1 MKETEKSG
9 NIVSGL
15 AVSPGIAIGAVFLY
29 QKKVSPGYDLAV
41 LQDNFN
47 VPSEIERFRSSLEEA
62 VERTNSIIV
71 SFPKD
76 DPNAGIFT
84 GQREIL
90 LDDEISQTVE
100 RLISDRAVRAEA
112 AIRETFEEFIVLTQN
127 VDDPLI
133 AERAADF
140 RDARDRLIA
149 ALMGERPMELAS
161 LSSPVIIVAEELTPS
176 DTVSMDRKNVIGI
189 ITEQGG
195 ASSHAAILANSYRIP
210 AITGISGCMNIFHSG
225 MIVGMDA
232 LAGSI
237 YIEPPSKERAEL
249 ESKQAAYL
257 QKIRATDRFLDKPA
271 VTADGTLLE
280 MGINIDQDFVLNSF
294 NANSCTFDFIGL
306 FRTELLYMHSNH
318 IPSEQEQFQ
327 VYKQVVEKAG
337 GKTVIVRTLD
347 IGGDKSLSYY
357 ALPHEDNPF
366 LGNRALRLCLSHP
379 SLFVPQLKAIL
390 RASAFGNLQIMFPMV
405 GSIDDIRQ
413 AKSLLEKAKN
423 DLLEAG
429 IAFNRGIKT
438 GIMIE
443 IPAIAEIADIAANE
457 VDFAS
462 IGSNDLCQYLCA
474 ADRMNTSVS
483 GYYQSFSP
491 AFVRALDR
499 IISAFK
505 EKGKQISVCGELAG
519 TPRGA
524 VLLAGLGCT
533 RLSMNISR
541 LAEIKEVFSR
551 IYIETAQSIAATAK
565 TKSTEQEI
573 INMLDALLY
582 A

>member
-1 MKETEKSG
+1 MKKVEKSG

-15 AVSPGIAIGAVFLY
+15 TVSPGIAIGEVFLY
-29 QKKVSPGYDLAV
+29 QKKVSIGNSLAI

-47 VPSEIERFRSSLEEA
+47 VHSEIERFCSSLQEA

-71 SFPKD
+71 SFPRD
-76 DPNAGIFT
+76 DPNAGIFA

-90 LDDEISQTVE
+90 LDDEITQTIE
-100 RLISDRAVRAEA
+100 RLISDRAVRAEVA
-112 AIRETFEEFIVLTQN
+112 VREVFEEFIVLTQN
-127 VDDPLI
+127 VDNPLI

-140 RDARDRLIA
+140 RDTRDRLIA
-149 ALMGERPMELAS
+149 ALMGERPMELLS
-161 LSSPVIIVAEELTPS
+161 LGSPVIIVAEDLTPS
-176 DTVSMDRKNVIGI
+176 DTVTMDREKVIGI

-210 AITGISGCMNIFHSG
+210 AITGISGCMNIFRNG

-232 LAGSI
+232 LTGSI
-237 YIEPPSKERAEL
+237 YIEPQTQELAEL
-249 ESKQAAYL
+249 ESKQEAYL
-257 QKIRATDRFLDKPA
+257 QKINTIDLFLEKPA

-294 NANSCTFDFIGL
+294 NSNSYPFDFIGL
-306 FRTELLYMHSNH
+306 FRTEFLYMQSNH

-327 VYKQVVEKAG
+327 IYKQAVEKAR
-337 GKTVIVRTLD
+337 GKTVIIRTLD
-347 IGGDKSLSYY
+347 IGGDKSLTYY
-357 ALPHEDNPF
+357 DLPHEDNPF

-379 SLFVPQLKAIL
+379 SLFIPQLKALL
-390 RASAFGNLQIMFPMV
+390 RASSFGNLQIMFPMV

-413 AKSLLEKAKN
+413 AKSLLEKSKN

-474 ADRMNTSVS
+474 ADRMNVSVS
-483 GYYQSFSP
+483 GYYQNFSP
-491 AFVRALDR
+491 AFVRTLGR
-499 IISAFK
+499 IITAFK
-505 EKGKQISVCGELAG
+505 DKGKQISVCGELAG

-533 RLSMNISR
+533 RLSMSVSH
-541 LAEIKEVFSR
+541 LAEIKEVLSR
-551 IYIETAQSIAATAK
+551 IYIETARSIVETAK

-573 INMLDALLY
+573 INMLDAFLY

>member
-9 NIVSGL
+9 AIISGL

-29 QKKVSPGYDLAV
+29 QKKVFPGGSFAV
-41 LQDNFN
+41 LQDTFN
-47 VPSEIERFRSSLEEA
+47 VPAEIERFRSSLEEA
-62 VERTNSIIV
+62 VERTNRIIV
-71 SFPKD
+71 SFPRD

-90 LDDEISQTVE
+90 LDDEISQSIE
-100 RLISDRAVRAEA
+100 RLISERGVRAETA
-112 AIRETFEEFIVLTQN
+112 VREAFEEFIVLTQN
-127 VDDPLI
+127 AGDPLI

-140 RDARDRLIA
+140 RDARDRLTA
-149 ALMGERPMELAS
+149 ALTGENPAELLS
-161 LSSPVIIVAEELTPS
+161 LSGPVIIAAEELTPS
-176 DTVSMDRKNVIGI
+176 DTVTMDREKVIGI

-210 AITGISGCMNIFHSG
+210 AITGVSGCMNIFQSG

-232 LAGSI
+232 LSGSI
-237 YIEPPSKERAEL
+237 YLDPQGGERAEL

-257 QKIRATDRFLDKPA
+257 QKISAIDRFLDKPA
-271 VTADGTLLE
+271 LTADGTLLE

-294 NANSCTFDFIGL
+294 TAGNCPFDFIGL
-306 FRTELLYMHSNH
+306 FRTEFLYMQSNH

-327 VYKQVVEKAG
+327 VYKQAVEKAR
-337 GKTVIVRTLD
+337 GKTVTVRTLD
-347 IGGDKSLSYY
+347 IGGDKSLPYY
-357 ALPHEDNPF
+357 ALPREDNPF

-379 SLFVPQLKAIL
+379 SLFVPQLKAML
-390 RASAFGNLQIMFPMV
+390 RASVFGNLQIMFPMV
-405 GSIDDIRQ
+405 GSIDDMRQ

-443 IPAIAEIADIAANE
+443 IPSIAEIADIAAAE
-457 VDFAS
+457 ADFAS

-474 ADRMNTSVS
+474 ADRMNTAVS

-491 AFVRALDR
+491 AFVRVLGR
-499 IISAFK
+499 IITAFK

-533 RLSMNISR
+533 RLSMSASR
-541 LAEIKEVFSR
+541 LGEIKEVLAR
-551 IYIETAQSIAATAK
+551 TPIEAARSVVETAK
-565 TKSTEQEI
+565 TKSTEREI
-573 INMLDALLY
+573 ITMLDALLY